1 MGCCIFA
8 VLIGADAAV
17 SLRLT
22 QPGLRAPRLA
32 SPLRMMSGDD
42 FYFGES
48 DVKVSAST
56 TEAVEEEERELT
68 EKEKEIARLRA
79 AEVFMRKE
87 NGDASCTVCGYKYKM
102 VTGAG
107 MTAPPSTPF
116 DLLGDSWTCPQCKSP
131 KAFFTPDTVEIAGSS
146 SSSCCSCLGTLLT

>member
-1 MGCCIFA
+1 
-8 VLIGADAAV
+8 
-17 SLRLT
+17 
-22 QPGLRAPRLA
+22 
-32 SPLRMMSGDD
+32 MMSGDD

-102 VTGAG
+102 ATGAG

-131 KAFFTPDTVEIAGSS
+131 KAFFTPDTIEIAGFEDNQSYGF
-146 SSSCCSCLGTLLT
+146 GTNTWTESQKSNAIFGGLFFFFLLLLSGYALN